1 MLHREARDELAAWLQ
16 GQTSSRADLE
26 VSGSFIEN
34 SHVWARTHACHQS
47 SGGKESGKFKARL
60 GCPARL
66 ALECIKS
73 IKSLCHPLWFERLAP
88 YCCAYKMRAYQMKA
102 TWALSLRQRESY
114 ASLGVSTG
122 SFSPHIHSGISE
134 DQLVPVFGVVF
145 CP

>member
-1 MLHREARDELAAWLQ
+1 MLYREARDELAAWLQ

-34 SHVWARTHACHQS
+34 SQVGQDACLSPKQWKEGERQVQGPSGLPSKTCFGMHQ
-47 SGGKESGKFKARL
+47 KQR
-60 GCPARL
+60 
-66 ALECIKS
+66 
-73 IKSLCHPLWFERLAP
+73 LCHPLWFGRLAP
-88 YCCAYKMRAYQMKA
+88 YCCAYKMRVYRMKA

-114 ASLGVSTG
+114 TSLGVSTG
-122 SFSPHIHSGISE
+122 SFSPHIHPGISE